1 MKVISEISLRD
12 FKFWSGGEDRA
23 KNCTDE
29 QLDKIESIME
39 SDAPESGW
47 TDDDINNFFW
57 FDFDTI
63 ADWLGYKDEKHFDA
77 GVREDDVKEAQD
89 WFEKKISTS
98 RICQGLD
105 LDIPKERGY
114 EVTYNETI
122 KGSIEEE
129 LADAVIHLLDLAG
142 LRGISLEPAMK
153 DINSDVIDDSADS
166 CVSETFT
173 ETIYAISTLPVR
185 YDGLFDFPTTVND
198 MIVSI
203 FGLAKH
209 LEIDLFWHI
218 EQKMRYNELR
228 EKMHGKK
235 Y

>member
-1 MKVISEISLRD
+1 M
-12 FKFWSGGEDRA
+12 
-23 KNCTDE
+23 
-29 QLDKIESIME
+29 
-39 SDAPESGW
+39 
-47 TDDDINNFFW
+47 
-57 FDFDTI
+57 
-63 ADWLGYKDEKHFDA
+63 
-77 GVREDDVKEAQD
+77 
-89 WFEKKISTS
+89 S
-98 RICQGLD
+98 RVD

-114 EVTYNETI
+114 EVAYNETI

>member
-1 MKVISEISLRD
+1 MSKMNLNELRDKAYKTACEHGFHDQELSNNHFLCLVISELM
-12 FKFWSGGEDRA
+12 EAVEADRKGRRA
-23 KNCTDE
+23 NVDRY
-29 QLDKIESIME
+29 
-39 SDAPESGW
+39 
-47 TDDDINNFFW
+47 N
-57 FDFDTI
+57 
-63 ADWLGYKDEKHFDA
+63 
-77 GVREDDVKEAQD
+77 
-89 WFEKKISTS
+89 KKIANS

-105 LDIPKERGY
+105 SDIPKERGY
-114 EVTYNETI
+114 EVAYNETI

-203 FGLAKH
+203 FGLAKAS
-209 LEIDLFWHI
+209 L
-218 EQKMRYNELR
+218 K
-228 EKMHGKK
+228 
-235 Y
+235 